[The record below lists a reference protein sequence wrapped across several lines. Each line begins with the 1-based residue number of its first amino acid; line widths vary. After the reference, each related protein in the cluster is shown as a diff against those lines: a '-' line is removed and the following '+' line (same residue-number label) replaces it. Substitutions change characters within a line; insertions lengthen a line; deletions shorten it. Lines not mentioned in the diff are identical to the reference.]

1 MYFLSDIVG
10 VGCERPGVGAFSEE
24 NLFLTISVPSSGD
37 QWRILYRSDVLSGQK
52 NEWQPLPRSA
62 LFPPGMPSLR
72 SARQCR
78 IHVYAMRDAAN
89 VDLEYSRVFDVT
101 FLSHGN
107 ENENESDG
115 DDDDLMVIHSAECVD
130 EWHVDFVGCGDSR
143 VHRISEHEMEMNI
156 HLSIEMNDGEV
167 IPLVESQ
174 DNKDVKNQET
184 LAENQPQHDD
194 ATSTSLLEKLEMTF
208 FGDVTATVTER
219 FTFVEHQATG
229 RQTTTPADIRMAI
242 QKTHALQQAWQVAC
256 DESKHVER
264 LCRRKQ
270 KEYHHVLEKRKRITS
285 LKNRIRELQ
294 STREKLEDAKEKHLK
309 KLHDM
314 QEESKIKSQALIHT
328 LQALV
333 QASSKVCHSK
343 QALEGVQGQGR
354 IDGISTQLDARRRV
368 ILKDLGRVYDIRAS
382 TPTNASHMRRQ
393 TTSSQTEIEARMDIT
408 WSGATD
414 GEPVVGPSHT
424 SAIYTV
430 RGQRLDPASW
440 KHAFDAEGY
449 QWDAAVDRESSIALG
464 YVAHMVA
471 KMSEYLDV
479 PLRYPIIFKGSHST
493 IIDTYSP
500 AGQYPDADTVSEFP
514 LFCLSNKDRPRFAIA
529 VFLLNKDVIQLL
541 QAYNIPPHGPSHLL
555 QNLDALLSAS
565 ASSSAVGASSSSS
578 SSSVS

>member
-10 VGCERPGVGAFSEE
+10 VGCERPGIGVSNKE
-24 NLFLTISVPSSGD
+24 NLFFTISVRSSAEHGD
-37 QWRILYRSDVLSGQK
+37 QWSILYRSDVLSGQK
-52 NEWQPLPRSA
+52 NEWQPLPRAA
-62 LFPPGMPSLR
+62 LFPVGMPSLR

-78 IHVYAMRDAAN
+78 IHVYAMRDAAD
-89 VDLEYSRVFDVT
+89 VDLEYSRVFDMT
-101 FLSHGN
+101 FS
-107 ENENESDG
+107 SDG
-115 DDDDLMVIHSAECVD
+115 DNDDDNDDLMVVHSADCVGG
-130 EWHVDFVGCGDSR
+130 WHIGFIGHGDCR
-143 VHRISEHEMEMNI
+143 VHRISDPNHRVPNL

-167 IPLVESQ
+167 IPLVES
-174 DNKDVKNQET
+174 KDKEGINQKI
-184 LAENQPQHDD
+184 LAENQPQDDD
-194 ATSTSLLEKLEMTF
+194 ATSTSLLEKLELTS
-208 FGDVTATVTER
+208 FGNISVTVTER
-219 FTFVEHQATG
+219 FTFVEHQPAG
-229 RQTTTPADIRMAI
+229 RQTTTPTDIRVAI
-242 QKTHALQQAWQVAC
+242 QKMHALQHAWQAAY
-256 DESKHVER
+256 DDSKHVER
-264 LCRRKQ
+264 MCRRKQ
-270 KEYHHVLEKRKRITS
+270 KEYRHVLEKQKRITS

-294 STREKLEDAKEKHLK
+294 STHERLEDAKEKHLK

-382 TPTNASHMRRQ
+382 STPTNALHMRRQ
-393 TTSSQTEIEARMDIT
+393 PTSSQTELEARMDIT
-408 WSGATD
+408 WSGASD
-414 GEPVVGPSHT
+414 GESMIGRPQT

-449 QWDAAVDRESSIALG
+449 QWDAAIDRESSIALG
-464 YVAHMVA
+464 YAAHMVA

-479 PLRYPIIFKGSHST
+479 PLRYPIVFKGSHST
-493 IIDTYSP
+493 IIDTYRP
-500 AGQYPDADTVSEFP
+500 AGQYPDADTISEFP

-541 QAYNIPPHGPSHLL
+541 QAYNIPPHGPSHVL
-555 QNLDALLSAS
+555 QNLDALIS
-565 ASSSAVGASSSSS
+565 ASSSGASSSSS
-578 SSSVS
+578 SFVS